1 VYGQCCWMCCGESRA
16 RLRRGDGQRVHVGSA
31 GAPQHLRALVQRRA
45 CRSHV
50 IDKDHARAVKARA
63 AGDKGRQHERV
74 ANVRVTRR
82 RVQPHL
88 RARRAHAPQRVDG
101 RTMETVGEIAGLIES
116 APQPPPRMQRDRH
129 DAIAVLEH
137 RSPGLAHQ
145 ARQRNGE
152 RPPSFVLEHVNDVA
166 ERPVVASGGQA
177 DADVRAGP
185 GCERGRKDAAQADGA
200 DAAARR
206 RIKRRV
212 TGGALGRERR
222 GEKGV
227 YTGSEN
233 SCRAALP
240 QRRSRS

>member
-1 VYGQCCWMCCGESRA
+1 MCCGERRA

-50 IDKDHARAVKARA
+50 IDKDHARATKWRA
-63 AGDKGRQHERV
+63 TGDKGRQHERV

-82 RVQPHL
+82 RVQRHL
-88 RARRAHAPQRVDG
+88 RARRAHAPQRVDD
-101 RTMETVGEIAGLIES
+101 RTIETFGEIAGLIEA

-145 ARQRNGE
+145 ARQRIAE
-152 RPPSFVLEHVNDVA
+152 RPSSFVLERVNDVA
-166 ERPVVASGGQA
+166 EHPVVTSGRQA
-177 DADVRAGP
+177 DGDVRAGP
-185 GCERGRKDAAQADGA
+185 GCERGRKDAAEADGA

-212 TGGALGRERR
+212 TGGARGRERR

-227 YTGSEN
+227 Q
-233 SCRAALP
+233 AP
-240 QRRSRS
+240 QRASVRVGDPA